1 MQIEKRNGWKRT
13 AAWICAAVLCFG
25 GSGVTQTV
33 SAVQLQGM
41 EQVLSQADTLL
52 TRDVICNNQ
61 NGVNYWTSEHF
72 QFIWGSYGTDS
83 SRVTTEF
90 LEGNAKHLEACYD
103 IYMNDLQMAPPT
115 QSTNTALR
123 DGNEYK
129 VNIYISGTGLEAFTD
144 DWAYM
149 SVDSQGY
156 GYMFCCVDSMAYE
169 TPSWV
174 LPHEFAHVVTEHQ
187 LGWSGNRNKFTYAW
201 YETMG
206 NWFREQFLY
215 SDYYA
220 PWVDSVG
227 GTDFFETYMKNL
239 CFTFPFGRDYYA
251 AWPFL
256 QYLTENPDNLE
267 GYGTDFVKTMLQ
279 EGQVDEYPLQM
290 IDRLAAAD
298 MKDTLGHF
306 AKRMATLDLEQQDR
320 YRSRLN
326 QLLWNGAWNWG
337 EIYTILEQST
347 EDPGYYTVPTE
358 RAPQQAGMNIV
369 PLTPTG
375 DTISVTLEGLTSV
388 QGADWRACIAVEQ
401 ADGTTRY
408 SDLFSDG
415 ETMTMA
421 WNSGSDAQA
430 YLTVV
435 ATPDTDTYVQIGL
448 PYGPD
453 SEFAETNYPFDSKTR
468 YPYGVTITGAE
479 MQQTQNNTGAAYGS
493 YHANGGGFV
502 AATATVDASVYVGP
516 NAKVLDYATVTGNA
530 VIDDYATVC
539 GSANVSGN
547 AIVSGHAVIAES
559 ATVKDHAIIS
569 DYAGVMGNAVVSEYG
584 RVLESGLIYNNYTV
598 SGNAT
603 VKGVAFCMA
612 NGSLTNQAI
621 ADGDYYDDGNKSV
634 SQGTVYGWV
643 SSESYAASRPYTDG
657 LYIGYEFSEDSSE
670 LVEDTYTSTY
680 GVAKNSPTWETLRTS
695 GQGVLSFNGGD
706 QYIIAD
712 SSMANFHDMEIQ
724 TAVLWR
730 EQNADQRIF
739 SFGDAEKYMY
749 LTTSNADGT
758 LEFVINDGT
767 GEQKLTSDTWLNYGE
782 WTTISVSL
790 TGDTAKLTVQG
801 FNSAATEVSGTITA
815 DPADVVSTG
824 AKYYIGRGLDGN
836 YFNGSMDYFRV
847 YHKDV
852 TEAAYSYTE
861 VENPPSVS
869 GIFGDL
875 DDNGEVN
882 AFDLAILKRGLFDE
896 YYSNR
901 FADCNLDNVLTVA
914 DVVALQKYLLGY
926 GSENNIIGSELIVG

>member
-1 MQIEKRNGWKRT
+1 MKKERNHNWKRT
-13 AAWICAAVLCFG
+13 AAWLCAAVLCFG
-25 GSGVTQTV
+25 GSGAAQTV
-33 SAVQLQGM
+33 SAIQTMPM
-41 EQVLSQADTLL
+41 ETVNAQAENLL
-52 TRDVICNNQ
+52 TRDVICQNQ
-61 NGVNYWTSEHF
+61 SGVNYWTSEHF

-83 SRVTTEF
+83 ARVTQEF
-90 LEGNAKHLEACYD
+90 LEGNARHLEACYD
-103 IYMNDLQMAPPT
+103 VYMNDLQMAPPT
-115 QSTNTALR
+115 QSVNTALR

-149 SVDSQGY
+149 SYDSGGF
-156 GYMFCCVDSMAYE
+156 GYMFCCVDAMAYD

-174 LPHEFAHVVTEHQ
+174 MPHEFAHVVTAHQ
-187 LGWSGNRNKFTYAW
+187 LGWNNNKYTYAW

-267 GYGTDFVKTMLQ
+267 GYGTGFVKTMLQ
-279 EGQVDEYPLQM
+279 EGQVDEYPLTM

-306 AKRMATLDLEQQDR
+306 AKRMATLDFQQQDR
-320 YRSRLN
+320 YRDRLN
-326 QLLWNGAWNWG
+326 QLLQFGAWNWG
-337 EIYTILEQST
+337 EIYTILEQS
-347 EDPGYYTVPTE
+347 DVDSSYYTVPTE

-375 DTISVTLEGLTSV
+375 DTISVTLEGLTDV
-388 QGADWRACIAVEQ
+388 QGADWRACLVVEQ
-401 ADGTTRY
+401 YDGTTRY

-421 WNSGSDAQA
+421 WNSGTDSQA

-435 ATPDTDTYVQIGL
+435 ATPDTETYVQVGL

-468 YPYGVTITGAE
+468 YPYAITLTGAE
-479 MQQTQNNTGAAYGS
+479 MQQMQTSGAASYGS

-516 NAKVLDYATVTGNA
+516 NARVLDYATVTGNA

-539 GSANVSGN
+539 GSAKVSGN

-559 ATVKDHAIIS
+559 ATVTDNAIIT
-569 DYAGVMGNAVVSEYG
+569 DYAGVMGNATVRENG
-584 RVLESGLIYNNYTV
+584 RVVESGLIYNNYAV

-657 LYIGYEFSEDSSE
+657 LYIGYEFSEDASK
-670 LVEDTYTSTY
+670 LAKDTYTSTY
-680 GVAKNSPTWETLRTS
+680 GVSRNDPTWEAVRTS
-695 GQGVLSFNGGD
+695 GQGVLTFNGEN
-706 QYIIAD
+706 QYMLAD
-712 SSMANFHDMEIQ
+712 SSMAAFHDVHIQ
-724 TAVLWR
+724 TSVLWR
-730 EQNADQRIF
+730 GSGDQRIF
-739 SFGDAEKYMY
+739 TFGDEEKYMY
-749 LTTSNADGT
+749 LTTSGSIGSV
-758 LEFVINDGT
+758 EFVINDGT
-767 GEQKLTSDTWLNYGE
+767 GEQTLTSEVDLVPGE
-782 WTTISVSL
+782 WTTISVVFA
-790 TGDTAKLTVQG
+790 GEWAKLLINGQP
-801 FNSAATEVSGTITA
+801 AAEYPITI
-815 DPADVVSTG
+815 DPVDIMSSE
-824 AKYYIGRGLDGN
+824 AKYYVGRGYEGN
-836 YFNGSMDYFRV
+836 LFDGSMDFFRV
-847 YHKDV
+847 SFKEV
-852 TEAAYSYTE
+852 AEPAYYYTE
-861 VENPPSVS
+861 KEEISAVTRV
-869 GIFGDL
+869 GIVGDL
-875 DDNGEVN
+875 NLDGAVN
-882 AFDLAILKRGLFDE
+882 AFDLAILKKGLNDE
-896 YYSNR
+896 FYSNA
-901 FADCNLDNVLTVA
+901 FADCNWDGVLTVV
-914 DVVALQKYLLGY
+914 DVVALQRYLLGD
-926 GSENNIIGSELIVG
+926 GSEHIGTEKTV

>member
-1 MQIEKRNGWKRT
+1 MKREKKYTWKRT
-13 AAWICAAVLCFG
+13 AAWLCAAVICF
-25 GSGVTQTV
+25 SAAAPTV
-33 SAVQLQGM
+33 SALETTVQEESGI
-41 EQVLSQADTLL
+41 VAQADTLL
-52 TRDVICNNQ
+52 TRDVICQNQ
-61 NGVNYWTSEHF
+61 SGVNYWESEHF

-83 SRVTTEF
+83 ARVTQEF
-90 LEGNAKHLEACYD
+90 LEGNAAHLEACYD
-103 IYMNDLQMAPPT
+103 VYMNDLQMAPPT
-115 QSTNTALR
+115 QSVNLSLR

-149 SVDSQGY
+149 SYDSG
-156 GYMFCCVDSMAYE
+156 GFGFMFCCVDAMAYN

-174 LPHEFAHVVTEHQ
+174 MPHEFAHVVTAHQ
-187 LGWSGNRNKFTYAW
+187 LGWNTNKYTYAW

-279 EGQVDEYPLQM
+279 QGQVDEYPLLM

-306 AKRMATLDLEQQDR
+306 AKRMATLDLAQQDR
-320 YRSRLN
+320 YRDRLN
-326 QLLWNGAWNWG
+326 QLFQFGAWNWG

-347 EDPGYYTVPTE
+347 DDANYYTVPTE

-369 PLTPTG
+369 PLVPMG
-375 DTISVTLEGLTSV
+375 DTISVTLEGLTDV
-388 QGADWRACIAVEQ
+388 QGADWRACIVVEQ
-401 ADGTTRY
+401 NDGTTRY
-408 SDLFSDG
+408 SDLFKSG

-421 WNSGSDAQA
+421 WNGGSDSQA

-435 ATPDTDTYVQIGL
+435 ATPDTDTYVQVGL

-453 SEFAETNYPFDSKTR
+453 SEFAETNYPFESKTR
-468 YPYGVTITGAE
+468 YPYAVTITGAE
-479 MQQTQNNTGAAYGS
+479 MQHTQNNTGASYGS
-493 YHANGGGFV
+493 YHPNGGGFV

-516 NAKVLDYATVTGNA
+516 NAKVMDYATVTGNA
-530 VIDDYATVC
+530 VITDYATVC
-539 GSANVSGN
+539 GSAKVSGN

-559 ATVKDHAIIS
+559 ATVTDNAIIS
-569 DYAGVMGNAVVSEYG
+569 DYAGVMGNAIVRENG
-584 RVLESGLIYNNYTV
+584 RVLESGLIYNNYQV

-612 NGSLTNQAI
+612 NGSLSNQAI
-621 ADGDYYDDGNKSV
+621 ADGDYYDDGNKAV

-643 SSESYAASRPYTDG
+643 SAESYTSSRPYTDG
-657 LYIGYEFSEDSSE
+657 LYIGYEFSEDNGDII
-670 LVEDTYTSTY
+670 EDTYTSTY
-680 GVAKNSPTWETLRTS
+680 GIAKNDPTWEAVRTS
-695 GQGVLSFNGGD
+695 GQGVLTFNGED

-712 SSMANFHDMEIQ
+712 STMANFHDVEIQ

-730 EQNADQRIF
+730 SYESDQHIF
-739 SFGDAEKYMY
+739 YFGDEQKYMY
-749 LTTSNADGT
+749 LTT
-758 LEFVINDGT
+758 
-767 GEQKLTSDTWLNYGE
+767 YGE
-782 WTTISVSL
+782 NAALELVISDGSTEERLSSDVIMQPGEWYTISIALV
-790 TGDTAKLTVQG
+790 GDTATLTIQDSHDTFAKTG
-801 FNSAATEVSGTITA
+801 AIYA
-815 DPADVVSTG
+815 DPADVVSSD
-824 AKYYIGRGLDGN
+824 AKYFIGRGLEE
-836 YFNGSMDYFRV
+836 YSAFNGSMDYFHV

-852 TEAAYSYTE
+852 DEAEYYYTE
-861 VENPPSVS
+861 SEHVNVSVS
-869 GIFGDL
+869 GIIGDL
-875 DDNGEVN
+875 TLDEKVN
-882 AFDLAILKRGLFDE
+882 AFDLAHLKRVVLTND
-896 YYSNR
+896 YHIY
-901 FADCNLDNVLTVA
+901 ADCDQNGEIGVS
-914 DVVALQKYLLGY
+914 DVIALQKYLLGH
-926 GSENNIIGSELIVG
+926 GSEYIGTYLMVE